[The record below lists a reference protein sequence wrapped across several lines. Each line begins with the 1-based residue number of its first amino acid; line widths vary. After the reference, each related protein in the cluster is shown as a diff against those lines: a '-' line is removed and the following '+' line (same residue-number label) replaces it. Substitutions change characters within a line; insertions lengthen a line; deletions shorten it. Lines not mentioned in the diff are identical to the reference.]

1 MGRVE
6 MYFWDKHKTITGYY
20 ELLSAEVCDR
30 YGLTQMEYDIRMFLH
45 NNPQHNTAAEIVK
58 VRKSTKSHVS
68 TSLKNLE
75 NEGLIERIQSE
86 DNKKHIEIVLLDKAE
101 LIAGIV
107 WMIAGVNVARLGVIS
122 YLNAESDLG
131 RLAYSRRD
139 LLLFSIWGLAQRWH
153 QRELF
158 LPEIIC
164 YLPVTLFSKTKPK
177 VGLLMIPKT
186 CAYMWIIV
194 MGLQILSEY

>member
-1 MGRVE
+1 

-20 ELLSAEVCDR
+20 ELLSGEVCDW
-30 YGLTQMEYDIRMFLH
+30 YGLTQMEYDILMFLH

-68 TSLKNLE
+68 TSLKKLE

-86 DNKKHIEIVLLDKAE
+86 NNKKHIEIVLLDKAE

-177 VGLLMIPKT
+177 VRLLMILKT
-186 CAYMWIIV
+186 CAYMWIIA
-194 MGLQILSEY
+194 MGLQLLF